1 MSGTPLKNRQPVR
14 GTTPILNAA
23 RPHCEAH
30 FYRWARPDTTDVVY
44 LDANDPITGSF
55 NRLNT
60 ERPTMVVN
68 NDILRC
74 TVSKDKS
81 SHAGTF
87 TLVLKAGRVGND
99 GESFSTRDHIDYT
112 KAVRPGDWVAIYITK
127 DRGPNEVPKTGMK
140 MLGIVE
146 QVFIEEFDNP
156 TTGAPSQNFVISGK
170 DFGKVF
176 ESQIFF
182 SPIMNSNTAAGILG
196 GDFLNDSLKAV
207 SKTPTPSPDDVI
219 KALISFFYGG
229 ALAEKNREHE
239 TWFVPPSV
247 AALFGVNTQTKTK
260 PSFIDIF
267 DYNSRVGL
275 EGGNGAIKGKLPGQ
289 TVIKSLPTSGTI
301 WQVLSYYS
309 NALLNELYCDLV
321 PTASGLKPTLIFRQL
336 PYSVSAGGL
345 KINTPVGQD
354 KRTFLHA
361 LPKTTINS
369 SQIRR
374 KAVSKADAERI
385 NHVVVIPRVDTPF
398 PFGYKSALNP
408 TSVQRYG
415 LRSLT
420 VETPYAANGP
430 ETFESYCKLCVDLL
444 VEWFFNNEDYYS
456 GTITVEGLNTQVPLG
471 TNLFIEDIGQL
482 YHVEGY
488 VHNFEQMADGRTF
501 FTTNFSV
508 IRGCAISGQ
517 SLDRLETGIS
527 TTVTKSVL
535 ENIPSRVRR

>member
-1 MSGTPLKNRQPVR
+1 
-14 GTTPILNAA
+14 
-23 RPHCEAH
+23 
-30 FYRWARPDTTDVVY
+30 VY
-44 LDANDPITGSF
+44 LDAKSPLTGSF
-55 NRLNT
+55 NRSSA
-60 ERPTMVVN
+60 ERSVVVVN
-68 NDILRC
+68 NDIIRC
-74 TVSKDKS
+74 TVRKDKV
-81 SHAGTF
+81 SHAGNF
-87 TLVLKAGRVGND
+87 TLVLKAGRVG
-99 GESFSTRDHIDYT
+99 RDQDELSAKEHIDYT
-112 KAVRPGDWVAIYITK
+112 KVVRPGDWVAIYITK
-127 DRGPNEVPKTGMK
+127 DVGPNKVSRENMK

-182 SPIMNSNTAAGILG
+182 SPIMNSDTASEILG
-196 GDFLNDSLKAV
+196 GDFLNDSLKSV
-207 SKTPTPSPDDVI
+207 SKSPTPSPDDVI

-239 TWFVPPSV
+239 TWFVPPSL
-247 AALFGVNTQTKTK
+247 ASLFGINTQTKTK

-267 DYNSRVGL
+267 DYKSRVGL

-289 TVIKSLPTSGTI
+289 TIIKSLPTSGTI

-309 NALLNELYCDLV
+309 NAVLNELFCDLV
-321 PTASGLKPTLIFRQL
+321 PTASGIKPTLIFRQL
-336 PYSVSAGGL
+336 PYSVSSGNL
-345 KINTPVGQD
+345 KISTSVGAD
-354 KRTFLHA
+354 SRTFLHA
-361 LPKTTINS
+361 LPKTVINS

-420 VETPYAANGP
+420 VQTPYAANNDK
-430 ETFESYCKLCVDLL
+430 TFEAYCNLCVQLL

-456 GTITVEGLNTQVPLG
+456 GTITIDGLNNQVPLG

-482 YHVEGY
+482 YHIEGY
-488 VHNFEQMADGRTF
+488 THNFEQMPDGRTS
-501 FTTNFSV
+501 FTTEFSV
-508 IRGCAISGQ
+508 IRGCSMSQQ
-517 SLDRLETGIS
+517 SLNRLETG
-527 TTVTKSVL
+527 TTMTVTKSIL
-535 ENIPSRVRR
+535 ENINSRVNG